1 MDQKVP
7 RGIRQ
12 ISSAASSAAAAA
24 AAWAYLFIV
33 RRACRT
39 PLGGPVVPEVKK
51 RMLGV
56 SAGRARV
63 ASRV

>member
-12 ISSAASSAAAAA
+12 ISSAASAAVE
-24 AAWAYLFIV
+24 AWAYLFIV
-33 RRACRT
+33 RRAWRT
-39 PLGGPVVPEVKK
+39 PLGGPVVPEVKN

-56 SAGRARV
+56 SAERARALSSV
-63 ASRV
+63 